1 MPQDPEVETESES
14 QPDELTAKVPL
25 DPAAGTAGKSRMPL
39 PGLIFIGLYM
49 LVLAAVVTFGVVQG
63 QFPKAYLIFAVLFVT
78 AGFGVVRL
86 FRWAWALTLG
96 AVALLMSYYLW
107 LFLSMKIGPAGVQGG
122 LNFVFFLYLIR
133 VEVRSKLR

>member
-1 MPQDPEVETESES
+1 MPDEEQPRPQREVEMA
-14 QPDELTAKVPL
+14 PHELTAGS
-25 DPAAGTAGKSRMPL
+25 AGTSRTPL

-49 LVLAAVVTFGVVQG
+49 LVLATVTVFGVVQG
-63 QFPKAYLIFAVLFVT
+63 HFPRAYLIFAALFII
-78 AGFGVVRL
+78 AGFGLVRL

-107 LFLSMKIGPAGVQGG
+107 VFLSMKIGPAAVQSG
-122 LNFVFFLYLIR
+122 LNAVFFLYLVR